1 MAPDRWIAPR
11 GSGLHPETWVPLG
24 SGRGSSFPAAT
35 SRTGCRDE
43 SQLVPRARGA
53 RSPLPA
59 AGTPAHTAPG
69 DHQQHHGACSTFG
82 CQQAPKLPLQASCIQ
97 PQGEKALSDSW
108 GLQQPEGGLTCSLAG
123 LRGEAGGSN
132 TLASVSRPASV
143 KSISLQRGGAGEG
156 RRGHLLSLGGDAWPS
171 QREWGQG
178 QGQGQGRRPQEL
190 PPRPGPGSL
199 ACAAPGRR

>member
-1 MAPDRWIAPR
+1 MAPDQWIAPR
-11 GSGLHPETWVPLG
+11 GSGLHPEMWGSLG
-24 SGRGSSFPAAT
+24 SCRGSSFPAAT

-43 SQLVPRARGA
+43 SQLVPRAQGA

-59 AGTPAHTAPG
+59 VGTPAHTAPR
-69 DHQQHHGACSTFG
+69 DHRQPHGACSTFG
-82 CQQAPKLPLQASCIQ
+82 CQQAPKLPLQVSCTQ
-97 PQGEKALSDSW
+97 PQCEKALSGSW

-143 KSISLQRGGAGEG
+143 KSISLQRGGAGES
-156 RRGHLLSLGGDAWPS
+156 RRGHLPSLAGDA
-171 QREWGQG
+171 REITEGMGTGTGTGWWS
-178 QGQGQGRRPQEL
+178 QEL
-190 PPRPGPGSL
+190 PPPPSPGSL